1 MRGAGLSG
9 EQQEAERCLR
19 GNLEVPGDESDVGG
33 KQEWLGRLLAARGA
47 GAGQLL

>member
-19 GNLEVPGDESDVGG
+19 GNLEVPGESDVGG
-33 KQEWLGRLLAARGA
+33 KQEWLGHLLAARGA